1 MHARSLNCTVYCIIQ
16 AHNSPTATQASYVLG
31 PWFKQY
37 SSCCQDRPERLPPP
51 PKNFFT
57 VSKNFSGGFFRK
69 QNVPKKFP
77 NTSFR

>member
-51 PKNFFT
+51 PKKFFYG
-57 VSKNFSGGFFRK
+57 KQKFFWRFFPK
-69 QNVPKKFP
+69 TKRPKKI
-77 NTSFR
+77 SKH